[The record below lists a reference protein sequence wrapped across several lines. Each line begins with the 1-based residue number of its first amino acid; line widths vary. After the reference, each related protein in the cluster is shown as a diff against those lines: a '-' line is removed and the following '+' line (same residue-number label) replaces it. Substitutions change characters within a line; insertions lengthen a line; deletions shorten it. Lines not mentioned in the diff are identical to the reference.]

1 MQVLNHGWQRI
12 QIVGFQLKEIN
23 LLLKIPDVLIF
34 NISNCSIRCGRSGMF
49 SEKEEKTIETVM
61 KSCIP
66 LTHCG

>member
-1 MQVLNHGWQRI
+1 MSTNWAQFNKFKLLQKNMQVLNHGWQRI

-49 SEKEEKTIETVM
+49 SE
-61 KSCIP
+61 
-66 LTHCG
+66 